1 MTIDRLIKAGK
12 EAGLEGEVAEAILTA
27 GASSDGSKTANT
39 RFYLAILGVL
49 PWIGVMISA
58 ILARW
63 AENEQQGL
71 NELHR
76 RWLEEHDARLGELKS
91 TIGQIEDRV
100 EAFGEEAQDR
110 LNSEE
115 YLGLARKGF
124 RVWDRADSR
133 DKRELVRKVLTN
145 AACSRMVGDEFVQR
159 FIEWIDQYNEL
170 HFQVIRCVYSQPHI
184 TRSGIWEEIHGQAV
198 REDSAEAD
206 LFKLLIRDLST
217 GGVLRQ
223 YRETDTFGNFV
234 RKPARRPTRG
244 GITTTKSAFD
254 DEEPYVL
261 TELGGHFVSYA
272 LNEVVPRLPE
282 S

>member
-1 MTIDRLIKAGK
+1 MLWAGK
-12 EAGLEGEVAEAILTA
+12 EAGLEGEVAEAILSA
-27 GASSDGSKTANT
+27 DSNGDGSKSANT

-63 AENEQQGL
+63 AEAEQQSL
-71 NELHR
+71 NDLHR
-76 RWLEEHDARLGELKS
+76 RWLQEHDARLGELKQ
-91 TIGQIEDRV
+91 TIRQIEDRV
-100 EAFGEEAQDR
+100 EGFGEEARER
-110 LNSEE
+110 LNSDD
-115 YLGLARKGF
+115 YLCLARKGF
-124 RVWDRADSR
+124 RIWDRAENR

-145 AACSRMVGDEFVQR
+145 AACSNMVGDDFVQR

-170 HFQVIRCVYSQPHI
+170 HFRVIRCVYSNPHI
-184 TRSGIWEEIHGQAV
+184 TRGGIWQEIHGQEV

-223 YRETDTFGNFV
+223 HRETDAWGNFI
-234 RKPARRPTRG
+234 RKPSRRPSRSG
-244 GITTTKSAFD
+244 SMTTKSAFD

-272 LNEVVPRLPE
+272 LNEVVPRLPG

>member
-1 MTIDRLIKAGK
+1 M
-12 EAGLEGEVAEAILTA
+12 EGEVAEAILSA
-27 GASSDGSKTANT
+27 ESSGKGSKSANA

-58 ILARW
+58 TLARW
-63 AENEQQGL
+63 AEAEQQGL
-71 NELHR
+71 NDLHR
-76 RWLEEHDARLGELKS
+76 GWLEEHDARLGELKQ
-91 TIGQIEDRV
+91 TIRQIEDRV
-100 EAFGEEAQDR
+100 EGFGEEAQKR
-110 LNSEE
+110 LNSDD

-124 RVWDRADSR
+124 RVWDRAESH

-145 AACSRMVGDEFVQR
+145 AACSKMVGDDFVQR

-170 HFQVIRCVYSQPHI
+170 HFRVVRCVYSHPHI
-184 TRSGIWEEIHGQAV
+184 TRGEIWREIRDQEV

-223 YRETDTFGNFV
+223 HRETDAWGNFIK
-234 RKPARRPTRG
+234 KPARRPSRG
-244 GITTTKSAFD
+244 GVATTKSAFD

-261 TELGGHFVSYA
+261 TELGGYFVSYA
-272 LNEVVPRLPE
+272 LNEVVPRLPN